1 MSRPSTRRFRLSG
14 AIVVALL
21 FASLHPGASGQS
33 STQSAAPSSPASPAA
48 GTPQMSVHDNPLPIE
63 SQVNLVPV
71 RVVVRDKNGK
81 SIAHL
86 PREDFR
92 LLEDGKP
99 QIISNFTEETPA
111 TLPAGVVPAG
121 APRAVVPADTKVA
134 FLPPGRFV
142 ALLFDD
148 SHLNV
153 QDVLRARAAASRYIE
168 TDLVP
173 TDRVAVFTVSG
184 QEQTDFTDDRAKI
197 EEDLKALMP
206 RGTTTGDPSQKDVC
220 PLMDY
225 YEAVEIADYHD
236 PEAMSVGTADAVA
249 CLVTQT
255 EPGVA
260 QSLTV
265 QAQASARVN
274 AQRIATIGDAEVA
287 SALRR
292 LDEVTRRM
300 SVLPG
305 QRSIV
310 FISPGFIYPNREFQF
325 SELIDRALRENVFI
339 NTIDARGLYTPGV
352 EDIKS
357 WEKTDPNS
365 IVTAEYREKV
375 RINGEKSQMQMLQ
388 DLALG
393 TGGLSIHDNNN
404 LDAGLREIVSAPEAY
419 YLLAFVPQNLKY
431 DGHFHSLNVEL
442 TEKND
447 YTIQAR
453 KGFYSPSHGET
464 PEQAATR
471 DIMDALFSQ
480 EPHHGLPIALST
492 QFFKT
497 SASDAK
503 LTVLAHVDVAHV
515 RFDKLNGLN
524 DNDLTVATA
533 LFDRNGNF
541 VVGTQKVVEMKLLD
555 ETVAKLSRTGVTI
568 RTDFDVKPGDYV
580 VRLVVRDGNSAQLAT
595 ESGTV
600 EIQF

>member
-1 MSRPSTRRFRLSG
+1 MGRPSTRLFQLSG
-14 AIVVALL
+14 EVVVALL
-21 FASLHPGASGQS
+21 FASPHPGAFGQS
-33 STQSAAPSSPASPAA
+33 STQSATPSSPAAPAA
-48 GTPQMSVHDNPLPIE
+48 GTPEMSVHDNPLPLE
-63 SQVNLVPV
+63 SRVNLVPV
-71 RVVVRDKNGK
+71 RVVVRDINGK
-81 SIAHL
+81 SVAHL

-92 LLEDGKP
+92 LLEDGKL

-111 TLPAGVVPAG
+111 TLPAGVTPEG
-121 APRAVVPADTKVA
+121 APGEPVRAGTKVG
-134 FLPPGRFV
+134 FLAPGRFV

-153 QDVLRARAAASRYIE
+153 QDILRARMAAIHYIE
-168 TDLVP
+168 TDLAP

-197 EEDLKALMP
+197 EEDLKNLMP
-206 RGTTTGDPSQKDVC
+206 RGATTGDPSQKGVC

-236 PEAMSVGTADAVA
+236 PEATSVATADAIA
-249 CLVTQT
+249 CLKTQT
-255 EPGVA
+255 EPEVA
-260 QSLTV
+260 QSLIE
-265 QAQASARVN
+265 QAQNSVRVN

-300 SVLPG
+300 SALPG

-310 FISPGFIYPNREFQF
+310 FISPGFIYPNREPEF

-352 EDIKS
+352 EDMKT
-357 WEKTDPNS
+357 WEKNDPNS
-365 IVTAEYREKV
+365 VVTAEYREKV

-404 LDAGLREIVSAPEAY
+404 LDAGLHEIVSAPEAY

-431 DGHFHSLNVEL
+431 DGRFHSLKVEL
-442 TEKND
+442 AEKND

-453 KGFYSPSHGET
+453 KGFYSPKHGET
-464 PEQAATR
+464 PEEAATR

-492 QFFKT
+492 RFFKT

-515 RFDKLNGLN
+515 RFNNVNGLN

-541 VVGTQKVVEMKLLD
+541 VVGTQKIVAMKLLD
-555 ETVAKLSRTGVTI
+555 ETVTKLSRTGVTI

>member
-1 MSRPSTRRFRLSG
+1 M
-14 AIVVALL
+14 
-21 FASLHPGASGQS
+21 
-33 STQSAAPSSPASPAA
+33 
-48 GTPQMSVHDNPLPIE
+48 
-63 SQVNLVPV
+63 
-71 RVVVRDKNGK
+71 
-81 SIAHL
+81 
-86 PREDFR
+86 
-92 LLEDGKP
+92 
-99 QIISNFTEETPA
+99 
-111 TLPAGVVPAG
+111 
-121 APRAVVPADTKVA
+121 
-134 FLPPGRFV
+134 
-142 ALLFDD
+142 
-148 SHLNV
+148 
-153 QDVLRARAAASRYIE
+153 AASRYIE
-168 TDLVP
+168 TDPAP

-184 QEQTDFTDDRAKI
+184 QKETDFTDDRAKI
-197 EEDLKALMP
+197 EEDLKNLMP
-206 RGTTTGDPSQKDVC
+206 HGATTGDPSQKDFC

-225 YEAVEIADYHD
+225 YEAVEIEDYRD
-236 PEAMSVGTADAVA
+236 PEATSLATADAMA
-249 CLVTQT
+249 CIIT
-255 EPGVA
+255 ETSPGA
-260 QSLTV
+260 QLSSATLQQ
-265 QAQASARVN
+265 QAQNAVQISA
-274 AQRIATIGDAEVA
+274 QHIATIGDEQVA

-300 SVLPG
+300 SALPG

-310 FISPGFIYPNREFQF
+310 FISPGFIYPNREFEF

-339 NTIDARGLYTPGV
+339 NTIDARGLYTPGAG
-352 EDIKS
+352 DMKT
-357 WEKTDPNS
+357 WELHDPNS
-365 IVTAEYREKV
+365 VATAEDREKV
-375 RINGEKSQMQMLQ
+375 RINGENSQMQMLR

-393 TGGLSIHDNNN
+393 TGGLSIHDKND

-431 DGHFHSLNVEL
+431 DGHFHSLQVEL

-453 KGFYSPSHGET
+453 KGFYSPKHGET

-497 SASDAK
+497 SATAAK

-515 RFDKLNGLN
+515 RFDKVNGLD

-541 VVGTQKVVEMKLLD
+541 VVGTQKIVAMKLLD

-600 EIQF
+600 EVQ